1 MKHDIKPRDDVNM
14 EKKLLNVGLVG
25 AGSSATNIA
34 TTIGTIED
42 LKLVAVCDANEAAAQ
57 KLATDY
63 DIDTVTTAY
72 TELDDRDD
80 IDFIVVSLP
89 HGLHKEVAMHF
100 LEKGKHVL
108 VEKPIATTVEDA
120 KAMIALAREKGLK
133 LGVHF
138 QNRFIDAVQAAKAII
153 DAGTIGKILQVAVSV
168 MWWRDESYYKD
179 SSWRGTWQMEGGGSL
194 INQAIHPVD
203 QMLYLVGNVTRVFGL
218 WGHLVHDIE
227 VDDNTCA
234 ALHFENGAFGTIQTS
249 TSTKAAFPAKL
260 TIFGADG
267 GLEIEG
273 NILTVFN
280 ADGTKE
286 KTDYAALEGGQV
298 GSATDPKKFSPVA
311 HGRLM
316 NDFADAIRE
325 DREPLVNGEEGLR
338 SIALVRAIYESNGE
352 KIVDLD

>member
-1 MKHDIKPRDDVNM
+1 MG
-14 EKKLLNVGLVG
+14 KKILNVGLIG

-34 TTIGTIED
+34 TTIDTIED
-42 LKLVAVCDANEAAAQ
+42 LKLVAVCDANQAVAQ
-57 KLATDY
+57 KLALDHGV
-63 DIDTVTTAY
+63 DTVVTEY
-72 TELDDRDD
+72 TDLDERED
-80 IDFIVVSLP
+80 IDFVVISLP

-100 LEKGKHVL
+100 LDKGKHVL
-108 VEKPIATTVEDA
+108 VEKPIATNVEDA
-120 KAMIALAREKGLK
+120 KAMIALAREKELK

-138 QNRFIDAVQAAKAII
+138 QNRFIDAVQEAKSII

-203 QMLYLVGNVTRVFGL
+203 QMLYLVGNVKRVFGL

-234 ALHFENGAFGTIQTS
+234 AFQFENGAFGTIQTS
-249 TSTKAAFPAKL
+249 TATKAAFPAKV
-260 TIFGADG
+260 TIFGSDG

-280 ADGTKE
+280 ADGTND
-286 KTDYAALEGGQV
+286 KTDFAANEGGQV
-298 GSATDPKKFSPVA
+298 ASATDPKKFSPVA

-325 DREPLVNGEEGLR
+325 NREPLVSGEEGLR
-338 SIALVRAIYESNGE
+338 SIELVRAIYESNGE
-352 KIVDLD
+352 KIIDLG